1 MDAVAKVAF
10 SKPTNAAA
18 GTGLRITLSNP
29 AKTSYAGVYAAKKK
43 KCFFTVDC
51 FLSNVTT
58 SIDTPNVIAATNCSA
73 KTYATPT
80 YWRMS
85 HQTLTLLRKRVFVL
99 HTNSS
104 VALRT

>member
-43 KCFFTVDC
+43 Q
-51 FLSNVTT
+51 
-58 SIDTPNVIAATNCSA
+58 
-73 KTYATPT
+73 
-80 YWRMS
+80 M
-85 HQTLTLLRKRVFVL
+85 LL
-99 HTNSS
+99 HC
-104 VALRT
+104 